1 MEPNKLIKDKN
12 KLLMAIPVIL
22 GILFLYVF
30 FIREDGNVPSG
41 SDRQAASQAFL
52 EPQSEMA
59 DKVNDKME
67 AYKQDKLEEQEKARI
82 LKESQ
87 VKGSDFYFELQ
98 NQQERYDR
106 ATLERIRRMQNDPY
120 SEVMAEYGGGRNGRF
135 SHQLESQLDGLED
148 EQALNEIIRE
158 AKKNSRIRKELEE
171 SDKYRKRMYERI
183 VNYDQEGKTEKAAA
197 NPSGHPSADSLM
209 QKGPIYH
216 AENGKRVRRQP
227 TSAPG
232 NSNLFRACI
241 HGDQTV
247 VTGSTVRMRLLQDV
261 TLSGMKIPA
270 NTLFYGIATL
280 GANRLD
286 VVVSNLKVGDNLNPV
301 SVVVFD
307 NDAMEGLNLPNNLKA
322 SAAKRMEQGLV
333 QNIDMPLSSI
343 GTMASEVTSVVNA
356 TTQVAK
362 QILNMSLSQVKVHL
376 KSNYE
381 MYIQEESQ
389 ESKLRRQALQAELQK
404 LYEQM
409 EQEKTNKKNKDV
421 QKFNKKQYKSY
432 KFGYGE
438 MKYPFIE
445 YMSYKLKKTDK
456 DNYEYTEALE
466 DAVEKM
472 GTNINDVIKKE
483 HFGIAIK
490 KVLMGNCITTL
501 KNISRID
508 FQEIFERINGVEEI
522 LKMDPAEVYNKMDY
536 KTKAYYRGKIK
547 ELAKKT
553 KKCAK

>member
-41 SDRQAASQAFL
+41 SDRQTASQAFL

-247 VTGSTVRMRLLQDV
+247 ISGQGVRMRLLEPMRVGKHILPKNSLLTGEGRIQGERLHV
-261 TLSGMKIPA
+261 NILQVEYGGTIIPVELA
-270 NTLFYGIATL
+270 VY
-280 GANRLD
+280 
-286 VVVSNLKVGDNLNPV
+286 
-301 SVVVFD
+301 D
-307 NDAMEGLNLPNNLKA
+307 NDGQGGIFIPGSMEANAVREVAANMGGTSISITNQSAGDQLLSELGKGAIQGVSQYISRKMREEKA
-322 SAAKRMEQGLV
+322 
-333 QNIDMPLSSI
+333 
-343 GTMASEVTSVVNA
+343 
-356 TTQVAK
+356 
-362 QILNMSLSQVKVHL
+362 HL
-376 KSNYE
+376 KSGYTL
-381 MYIQEESQ
+381 M
-389 ESKLRRQALQAELQK
+389 
-404 LYEQM
+404 LYQ
-409 EQEKTNKKNKDV
+409 
-421 QKFNKKQYKSY
+421 
-432 KFGYGE
+432 
-438 MKYPFIE
+438 
-445 YMSYKLKKTDK
+445 
-456 DNYEYTEALE
+456 DN
-466 DAVEKM
+466 D
-472 GTNINDVIKKE
+472 
-483 HFGIAIK
+483 
-490 KVLMGNCITTL
+490 
-501 KNISRID
+501 
-508 FQEIFERINGVEEI
+508 Q
-522 LKMDPAEVYNKMDY
+522 
-536 KTKAYYRGKIK
+536 
-547 ELAKKT
+547 
-553 KKCAK
+553 